1 LFQISKRLEG
11 YTQWVRFFFEKSH
24 VTWKTSSKQDHFKA
38 SRRKNPEWRKSS
50 SSTMKCS
57 RACRYGTHR
66 VS

>member
-1 LFQISKRLEG
+1 LFQISKRLGG

-57 RACRYGTHR
+57 GACRYGTHR
-66 VS
+66 VP